1 MRRTFSADIV
11 LYSMF
16 TALLAGFLFLPY
28 VFLIPLI
35 IMVICMD
42 FKASIYISAAFGIIS
57 ILYAFFLPMFSANF
71 VALAFRKYPLIAIIP
86 RLFVGPAAYGA
97 KVLLK
102 KLTKNSQNFFLREI
116 LPYSVVGAAA
126 TLTNTVLVVGSFA
139 LFAMD
144 FSARVSARDVTMPL
158 AIGEMIIAGA
168 IELGVAIVTTPAIIL
183 ALKKADRNRFLNLEY

>member
-1 MRRTFSADIV
+1 MRRTFSAEIV

-16 TALLAGFLFLPY
+16 TALFAGFLFLPY

-35 IMVICMD
+35 IMVSCMD
-42 FKASIYISAAFGIIS
+42 FKASVYISVAFGVIS

-71 VALAFRKYPLIAIIP
+71 VAQAFRQYPLIAIIP

-102 KLTKNSQNFFLREI
+102 KLTKNRNFFLREI
-116 LPYSVVGAAA
+116 LPYSVTGAVA

-139 LFAMD
+139 IFALD
-144 FSARVSARDVTMPL
+144 FATPDVTMPF
-158 AIGEMIIAGA
+158 AIGQMIISGA
-168 IELGVAIVTTPAIIL
+168 IELGVAIAAAPLIIL

>member
-144 FSARVSARDVTMPL
+144 FSALDVTMPL

>member
-16 TALLAGFLFLPY
+16 TAMLAGFLFLPY

-42 FKASIYISAAFGIIS
+42 FKASVYISAAFGIIS
-57 ILYAFFLPMFSANF
+57 ILYAFFMPMFSASF

-97 KVLLK
+97 KILLK
-102 KLTKNSQNFFLREI
+102 KLTKNSSNFFLREV
-116 LPYSVVGAAA
+116 LPYSVVGAVA

-139 LFAMD
+139 VFAMD
-144 FSARVSARDVTMPL
+144 FSALDVTMPL
-158 AIGEMIIAGA
+158 AIGEMIIAGS
-168 IELGVAIVTTPAIIL
+168 IELAIAVAITPAIIL
-183 ALKKADRNRFLNLEY
+183 ALKKADRNGFLRLEY